1 MNRLRFLAALAS
13 LAVLLPLSG
22 CTISTHESKGKD
34 GKNDNVDIRTPAGS
48 LSVHSGDVDV
58 KDTGLNVYPGA
69 RVKPRNNDKDKD
81 ENANVNLSMFGF
93 GVKVVAVKFD
103 SDDPADK
110 VTDFYRKELGKYGN
124 VIQCQTGDANY
135 SYHKHSKG
143 DDPVTCDH
151 VGTGSTR
158 ELKAGTENNQHVV
171 AVKPKGNGCEFDL
184 VYVRVHDGK
193 DTI

>member
-1 MNRLRFLAALAS
+1 MNKLRFLAALTS
-13 LAVLLPLSG
+13 LAVLLTLTG
-22 CTISTHESKGKD
+22 CTIHESKGQN
-34 GKNDNVDIRTPAGS
+34 GKNDNVDIHTPAGS
-48 LSVHSGDVDV
+48 LSVHSGDVDA
-58 KDTGLNVYPGA
+58 KDTGLAVYPGA
-69 RVKPRNNDKDKD
+69 RVKPRANDKED
-81 ENANVNLSMFGF
+81 NANVNLSMFGF

-110 VTDFYRKELGKYGN
+110 VTDFYRKALGKYGN
-124 VIQCQTGDANY
+124 VILCQTGDSNF
-135 SYHKHSKG
+135 SYHKHSNG

-151 VGTGSTR
+151 VGSGSTR

>member
-1 MNRLRFLAALAS
+1 MNRFRFLAALAS

-22 CTISTHESKGKD
+22 CTISTHESKGQN

-48 LSVHSGDVDV
+48 INVHSGDVDA
-58 KDTGLNVYPGA
+58 KDTGLAVYPGA
-69 RVKPRNNDKDKD
+69 RVKPRANDKD

-124 VIQCQTGDANY
+124 VVRCPTCNSNY
-135 SYHKHSKG
+135 SYHKHSNG

-151 VGTGSTR
+151 VGGGGSTQ
-158 ELKAGTENNQHVV
+158 ELKAGTQNNQHVV
-171 AVKPKGNGCEFDL
+171 AVKRKGNGCEFDL

>member
-1 MNRLRFLAALAS
+1 MNQLRFLAAFTG
-13 LAVLLPLSG
+13 LAVLLALTG
-22 CTISTHESKGKD
+22 CTVHESKGQN

-48 LSVHSGDVDV
+48 LSVRSGDVDV
-58 KDTGLNVYPGA
+58 KDTGLTVYPGA
-69 RVKPRNNDKDKD
+69 RVKSRGNDKD

-110 VTDFYRKELGKYGN
+110 VADYYRKELGKYGN
-124 VIQCQTGDANY
+124 VIQCQTGDSDF
-135 SYHKHSKG
+135 SYHKHNKG
-143 DDPVTCDH
+143 DDPVSCDH
-151 VGTGSTR
+151 VGAGSTK

-171 AVKPKGNGCEFDL
+171 AVKPRSNGCEFDL

>member
-1 MNRLRFLAALAS
+1 MNKLRFLSAFAG
-13 LAVLLPLSG
+13 LAVLLALTG
-22 CTISTHESKGKD
+22 CTVHESKGQN

-48 LSVHSGDVDV
+48 LSVRSGDVDV
-58 KDTGLNVYPGA
+58 KDTGLTVYPGA
-69 RVKPRNNDKDKD
+69 RVKSRANDKD
-81 ENANVNLSMFGF
+81 ENANVNLSMFGY

-103 SDDPADK
+103 SDDAADK
-110 VTDFYRKELGKYGN
+110 VTDYYRKELGKYGN
-124 VIQCQTGDANY
+124 VIQCQTGDSDF
-135 SYHKHSKG
+135 SYHKHKNG

-171 AVKPKGNGCEFDL
+171 AVKPRSGGCEFDL

>member
-1 MNRLRFLAALAS
+1 MNRLRFFAAFAS

-22 CTISTHESKGKD
+22 CTISTHESKGQS

-48 LSVHSGDVDV
+48 LSVHSGDVDA
-58 KDTGLNVYPGA
+58 KDTGLTVYPGA
-69 RVKPRNNDKDKD
+69 KVKPNANDKD

-103 SDDPADK
+103 SSDSSDK
-110 VTDFYRKELGKYGN
+110 VMDFYRKELGKYGN
-124 VIQCQTGDANY
+124 VVQCDTNDSGFN
-135 SYHKHSKG
+135 YHKHRAG

-151 VGTGSTR
+151 DNPGHRTQ
-158 ELKAGTENNQHVV
+158 ELKAGTQNNQHVV
-171 AVKPKGNGCEFDL
+171 AVTPHGNSCEFAL
-184 VYVRVHDGK
+184 VYVRVRDGK